1 MVSSLSNREPF
12 GFFSKVNFW
21 IKARTSYRRE
31 LRRSEG
37 PAAGRSKRRQKICR
51 LWRKKAGFRRSE
63 GVRLEEARG
72 GKEICRLWWKEA
84 GLCRS
89 VGLRLEEARES
100 KEICRLWWK
109 KAGFRRSEGVRLE
122 EAKGGNEICRLCGRN
137 LIKLAEYKEDGH
149 PCKCLEKCGRPC
161 RKFYD
166 KIHTTVAWIML

>member
-1 MVSSLSNREPF
+1 MPPLAKESGVF
-12 GFFSKVNFW
+12 A
-21 IKARTSYRRE
+21 KARGLRLEEARGGKRLAACGE
-31 LRRSEG
+31 RKRGLRRSEG

-51 LWRKKAGFRRSE
+51 LWRK
-63 GVRLEEARG
+63 
-72 GKEICRLWWKEA
+72 EA

-89 VGLRLEEARES
+89 GRPAAGRS
-100 KEICRLWWK
+100 KRRQKICRLWWK
-109 KAGFRRSEGVRLE
+109 KAGFRRSERLRLE